1 MVRHDGAVIHGE
13 ASVRKAKWIYQ
24 YTKGTRVFMFLLSL
38 AAIVSAFCN
47 VLIAYVL
54 KLFIDVATGEQNMS
68 LASVVMLAGGVLI
81 IGGAVSILASV
92 LRNKLECDIEAKLR
106 TEIMGAVFGADYY
119 DMSCLHTGEILTR
132 ITEDAA
138 AAAQFFPCVI
148 NDVIGSIAVALIAVV
163 YLFILN
169 TKLTLI
175 MFVAIPI
182 LIAVISLFNFP
193 IAKADKLRKEAE
205 EQNRICMQEQLA
217 NIKSIKTY
225 HARSRCLEI
234 LRQLYGK
241 FSRRKI
247 RFGMWEGLA
256 FFLNGLI
263 SNAMLLIAL
272 GVGAYFIIAGQATV
286 GALVAVVQLLNYIIQ
301 PFGQISQAVSK
312 LAQAG
317 SSVDRICEILNVR
330 RDISEEEK
338 KVRKVFMLNMKN
350 ICFSYG
356 DKCILRGFS
365 YRFSKGRMYC
375 IVGENGSGKSTLLHI
390 IAGLYRPLSGEITL
404 TDEHGAEREVNIQ
417 SYISFVSAEEK
428 LFSASVKDNITF
440 FEPDADIEK
449 VSNAIEQVQMMEY
462 VRSLPQNMDSDVAE
476 EGKSLSSGQIQRIAI
491 SRTLYQ
497 NNDII
502 IMDEPTTNLDA
513 ESVGI
518 FLSIITE
525 LKKNRIVIIASHDEQ
540 LIQVSDAV
548 VNITEAME
556 CE

>member
-1 MVRHDGAVIHGE
+1 M
-13 ASVRKAKWIYQ
+13 S
-24 YTKGTRVFMFLLSL
+24 LLAL

-54 KLFIDVATGEQNMS
+54 KLFIDVATGEQNTS
-68 LASVVMLAGGVLI
+68 LASVVILTAGVLI

-92 LRNKLECDIEAKLR
+92 LRNKLECGIEAKLR
-106 TEIMGAVFGADYY
+106 MEIMRAVFGADYY

-132 ITEDAA
+132 ITADTAA
-138 AAAQFFPCVI
+138 VAQFFPCVI
-148 NDVIGSIAVALIAVV
+148 NDVIGSLAVALIAVI
-163 YLFILN
+163 YLFLLN
-169 TKLTLI
+169 AKLTLI

-193 IAKADKLRKEAE
+193 IAKADNLRKKAE
-205 EQNRICMQEQLA
+205 EQNRIFMQEQLA

-225 HARSRCLEI
+225 HAGSRCLEI
-234 LRQLYGK
+234 LHQLYDK
-241 FSRRKI
+241 FRRRKI

-272 GVGAYFIIAGQATV
+272 GVGAYFIIAGQTTV
-286 GALVAVVQLLNYIIQ
+286 GVLVAVVQLLNYIIQ

-330 RDISEEEK
+330 RDIPEEEK
-338 KVRKVFMLNMKN
+338 KVQNVFMLNMKD

-356 DKCILRGFS
+356 EKSILRGFS
-365 YRFSKGRMYC
+365 YRFSKNYMYC

-390 IAGLYRPLSGEITL
+390 IAGLYRPQSGEITL
-404 TDEHGAEREVNIQ
+404 TDEHGVEQNVNIQ
-417 SYISFVSAEEK
+417 NYISFVSAEEK

-440 FEPDADIEK
+440 FESDADVKK
-449 VSNAIEQVQMMEY
+449 VSDAIEQVQMTEF
-462 VRSLPQNMDSDVAE
+462 VQSLPKKLDSDVAE

-491 SRTLYQ
+491 SRTLYH

-518 FLSIITE
+518 FLSIIAE

-540 LIQVSDAV
+540 LIQVSDFV
-548 VNITEAME
+548 VNITEAAKGE
-556 CE
+556 